1 MASVFTSDELLALAR
16 DIGKIPNT
24 EAPGSTDSDLLGFM
38 NLYLKDT
45 MAPAILEVREGYFD
59 RQVRTT
65 LVASTSRYR
74 VDPRAI
80 LGTLRDIRYVNS
92 SGYRSPPLEQIS
104 PGEVDQTEDSTSASV
119 PTGFYLEGDYIVLVP
134 TLGSSVSGSLEQV
147 VPLRPGEL
155 VLETNTRVVSAVNT
169 STKTITTS
177 SAVPSGW
184 STDDTFDVH
193 SKESGAELKCWD
205 KVASTVSGTTITF
218 TTDIAGTLTGE
229 YAIAVGDYVCLA
241 EEAAVPAVPKDM
253 HEILALATA
262 VEFTASVD
270 LEHSQFLE
278 KKLTQKM
285 KIALEAMKPRIAGKR
300 KVLRMAPFIAL
311 QGLYRHG

>member
-1 MASVFTSDELLALAR
+1 MAKVFTSDELLTLAR

-24 EAPGSTDSDLLGFM
+24 EAPGSADADLLGFM
-38 NLYLKDT
+38 NLFLKDT
-45 MAPAILEVREGYFD
+45 MAPAIMDVREGYFD

-74 VDPRAI
+74 INPRAI
-80 LGTLRDIRYVNS
+80 LGTLRDIRYINS

-104 PGEVDQTEDSTSASV
+104 AGEVDQAKDSDSATV
-119 PTGFYLEGDYIVLVP
+119 PTGFYLEGDYIVLLP

-147 VPLRPGEL
+147 VPLRPSEL
-155 VLETNTRVVSAVNT
+155 VLETNVRVVSAVNT
-169 STKTITTS
+169 GTKTITTS
-177 SAVPSGW
+177 ASVPAGW
-184 STDDTFDVH
+184 STNDTFDVH
-193 SKESGAELKCWD
+193 SKYSGAELKCWD

-229 YAIAVGDYVCLA
+229 YAIEVGDYVCLA
-241 EEAAVPAVPKDM
+241 EEAAVPAIPKDM

-285 KIALEAMKPRIAGKR
+285 QIALGAMKPRIPGKR

-311 QGLYRHG
+311 QGLHANG